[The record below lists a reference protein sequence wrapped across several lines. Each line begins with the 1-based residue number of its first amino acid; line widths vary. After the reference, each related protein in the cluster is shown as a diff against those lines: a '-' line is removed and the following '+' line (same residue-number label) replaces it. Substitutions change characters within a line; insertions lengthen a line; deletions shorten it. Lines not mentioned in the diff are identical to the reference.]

1 MRFLIARNL
10 KEIEGT
16 GKWEL
21 SLLKGNKEIF
31 VTEEKEKALGALSR
45 IIKDDPKGGWFL
57 LGISYP
63 KIEINVSLDEGKT
76 S

>member
-10 KEIEGT
+10 EEIEGT
-16 GKWEL
+16 GKYEI
-21 SLLKGNKEIF
+21 SLFQSNKEVF
-31 VTEEKEKALGALSR
+31 VTEEKEKAMDALSR

-63 KIEINVSLDEGKT
+63 KIEISISLDKGI
-76 S
+76 

>member
-1 MRFLIARNL
+1 MRFLIARNFE
-10 KEIEGT
+10 EIEGM

-21 SLLKGNKEIF
+21 SLLKGNKKIF
-31 VTEEKEKALGALSR
+31 VTKKKEEALEALSR

-63 KIEINVSLDEGKT
+63 KIEINISLDEGI
-76 S
+76 

>member
-1 MRFLIARNL
+1 MRFFIARNL
-10 KEIEGT
+10 EEIEGT
-16 GKWEL
+16 GKYEL
-21 SLLKGNKEIF
+21 SFLRGNKEIF
-31 VTEEKEKALGALSR
+31 VTEEKKEALEALSR

>member
-10 KEIEGT
+10 KKIEGT
-16 GKWEL
+16 GKYEI
-21 SLLKGNKEIF
+21 SLLQGNKEIF
-31 VTEEKEKALGALSR
+31 VTEEKEKALDALSR

-63 KIEINVSLDEGKT
+63 KIEISISLDKGI
-76 S
+76 

>member
-1 MRFLIARNL
+1 MRFHIARDL
-10 KEIEGT
+10 EEIEGT
-16 GKWEL
+16 GKCKL
-21 SLLKGNKEIF
+21 SLFASNKEIF
-31 VTEEKEKALGALSR
+31 VTEKKEEALETLSR